1 MPITTTS
8 PLPNAIQLISC
19 DFDKDFCG
27 WNSNNKWMRT
37 NEDFSKLFG
46 RYGIINKINLKYWDY
61 YFLVKDI
68 LVRLQKL

>member
-37 NEDFSKLFG
+37 NGDFSKFFG
-46 RYGIINKINLKYWDY
+46 RYGPESDWSSIIKSNCYVILKQN
-61 YFLVKDI
+61 FH
-68 LVRLQKL
+68 